1 MKEIEEI
8 FIGWNTAIQILSDN
22 NYGFTGSLLSSIH
35 FDLLMRV
42 KSNSLPS
49 TAFDYESFIR

>member
-8 FIGWNTAIQILSDN
+8 FIGWNTAMQILSDN

-35 FDLLMRV
+35 FDLF
-42 KSNSLPS
+42 N
-49 TAFDYESFIR
+49 ESKI